1 MRECASM
8 CWVSPGNSALDG
20 SGGGTPSP
28 TPALPP
34 LAKVVWRFFLGVRRY
49 ARANVAVSGA
59 NRRCH
64 LGVRGAKDL
73 GVFFC
78 VSQGV
83 GQGGK
88 NQGTE
93 TQREEW
99 AREKRWT
106 EAFLE
111 RSLDPLGN
119 GQNTGAGEK

>member
-1 MRECASM
+1 MSVRECASM

-78 VSQGV
+78 VLCFPGC
-83 GQGGK
+83 GAGGK
-88 NQGTE
+88 ESGYRDPE
-93 TQREEW
+93 GGMGSREEMD
-99 AREKRWT
+99 RGLSGEI
-106 EAFLE
+106 
-111 RSLDPLGN
+111 
-119 GQNTGAGEK
+119 TGPSG